1 MEKQTKTYTTYKRL
15 IAKTVILSLITSLA
29 VAFFYGLYIKKRAVE
44 DLARVDARKT
54 SRMAFEALY
63 SAMEKGWSK
72 QDLDAIIVRLNDVEP
87 KMSINAYR
95 SPIVASLFGERTN
108 DKAIRESDPMVQ
120 RAMKG
125 EEVLTGED
133 EIRYLYPI
141 VVKEKCLSCHT
152 NAKVGDINGVL
163 DVRFPVANLKISLT
177 TMINSFIFF
186 FTIFTIAIFIL
197 LYFRLNTL
205 LVMPLKQ
212 FIGMIQEII
221 SKNDMAK
228 RVSLKTKILEVK
240 NIESYFNRMLDSIQ
254 DYYEKLQELSDKD
267 YLTGLYNRR
276 KFEEFLSYE
285 IKRSLRHNHRFTVL
299 MIDLDN
305 FKYINDTYGHA
316 SGDLVLKEVTE
327 IFGSNLRNADI
338 LARLGGDEFAV
349 ILPETPYENG
359 YAVVEKLRSK
369 LESASISLMF
379 EQISLTA
386 SFGIAEYPEQG
397 ENIEALLT
405 GSDLAMYKAKRSGK
419 NAIARA
425 DQSDQE
431 MAAEIQKKGEFLR
444 RAIDED
450 RIEPFAQPIYNVQTG
465 ELFGYEL
472 LARIRDGKRY
482 MAAGQFIEVAE
493 GLGLASKIDQIILN
507 KGLRIREEKGYWTK
521 RFFFNLSTN
530 SLFGDE
536 YIELISSHY
545 AKYPDM
551 LDKTGITIEIL
562 EREAIHN
569 VNGLMEIIESMKNRG
584 ISFAL
589 DDFGSGFSS
598 FVYLKYFDTD
608 FVKIDG
614 EFIKNITVNEKDRI
628 FVKHIHQIAKEF
640 GKMTIAEY
648 VEDEETLNI
657 LREIGVDF
665 AQGYHYGRPELLE

>member
-1 MEKQTKTYTTYKRL
+1 MKSYTTYKRL
-15 IAKTVILSLITSLA
+15 IAKTVILSLLASLA
-29 VAFFYGLYIKKRAVE
+29 VAFVYGLFIKQRAID
-44 DLARVDARKT
+44 DLARIDARKT

-72 QDLDAIIVRLNDVEP
+72 EELDAIIVRLNKVEP
-87 KMSINAYR
+87 NMRINAYR
-95 SPIVASLFGERTN
+95 SPIVAELFGERPR
-108 DKAIRESDPMVQ
+108 DKEIREHDSMVM

-125 EEVLTGED
+125 EEILAGDE

-141 VVKEKCLSCHT
+141 VVKQECLSCHT
-152 NAKVGDINGVL
+152 NAKVGDINGVI

-177 TMINSFIFF
+177 TMINSFIIFF
-186 FTIFTIAIFIL
+186 VVFTIMIFAI
-197 LYFRLNTL
+197 LYFRLNAL
-205 LVMPLKQ
+205 LVQPINQ

-240 NIESYFNRMLDSIQ
+240 NIENYFNKMLDSIQ
-254 DYYEKLQELSDKD
+254 DYYEKLQELSDRD

-276 KFEEFLSYE
+276 KFEEFLTYE
-285 IKRSLRHNHRFTVL
+285 IKRSLRHHHKFTIL

-316 SGDLVLKEVTE
+316 SGDLVLKEVTN
-327 IFGSNLRNADI
+327 IFGTNLRNADI

-359 YAVVEKLRSK
+359 YAVVEKLRSR
-369 LESASISLMF
+369 LEATPISLMF
-379 EQISLTA
+379 DQITLTA

-397 ENIEALLT
+397 ENIESLLT
-405 GSDLAMYKAKRSGK
+405 GSDLAMYKAKRAGK
-419 NAIARA
+419 NTIARA

-450 RIEPFAQPIYNVQTG
+450 RVEPFIQSIYNVETG
-465 ELFGYEL
+465 ELYGYEV
-472 LARIRDGKRY
+472 LARIRDGKRF

-493 GLGLASKIDQIILN
+493 SLGFASKIDQIILT
-507 KGLRIREEKGYWTK
+507 KGLRMREEKGWWDK

-530 SLFGDE
+530 SLFGGE
-536 YIELISSHY
+536 YVDLIQAHY
-545 AKYPDM
+545 SRNPM
-551 LDKTGITIEIL
+551 PSMNSGVTIEIL

-569 VNGLMEIIESMKNRG
+569 VNGLMEIIESMKNIG

-598 FVYLKYFDTD
+598 FVYLKYFDTEY
-608 FVKIDG
+608 VKIDG
-614 EFIKNITVNEKDRI
+614 EFVKNIAVNEKDRI
-628 FVKHIHQIAKEF
+628 FVKHIHQIAQEF
-640 GKMTIAEY
+640 GKKTIAEY
-648 VEDEETLNI
+648 VEDEETLEI
-657 LREIGVDF
+657 LREIGVDY
-665 AQGYHYGRPELLE
+665 AQGYHYGRPELLA

>member
-1 MEKQTKTYTTYKRL
+1 MSKQTTYKRL
-15 IAKTVILSLITSLA
+15 IAKTVIISLVTSLV
-29 VAFFYGLYIKKRAVE
+29 VAFIYGVYIKQRAID

-72 QDLDAIIVRLNDVEP
+72 SELDSIIARLNQVEP
-87 KMSINAYR
+87 NMRINAYR
-95 SPIVASLFGERTN
+95 SPIVAELFGDRQEDKFKREN
-108 DKAIRESDPMVQ
+108 DILVKKAML
-120 RAMKG
+120 G
-125 EEVLTGED
+125 EEILSGDE

-141 VVKEKCLSCHT
+141 VVKEKCLACHT
-152 NAKVGDINGVL
+152 NAKVGDINGVI
-163 DVRFPVANLKISLT
+163 DVRFPIANLKISLT
-177 TMINSFIFF
+177 TMINSFIIFF
-186 FTIFTIAIFIL
+186 LLFTIVIFTI

-205 LVMPLKQ
+205 LVLPLKQ
-212 FIGMIQEII
+212 FIVMIQEII
-221 SKNDMAK
+221 NRNDMAK
-228 RVSLKTKILEVK
+228 RVQLKSKILEVK

-254 DYYEKLQELSDKD
+254 DYYEKLQELSDRD

-276 KFEEFLSYE
+276 KFEEFLKYE
-285 IKRSLRHNHRFTVL
+285 ILRSVRHNHKFTIL

-316 SGDLVLKEVTE
+316 SGDLVLKEVTD

-349 ILPETPYENG
+349 ILPETPYESG
-359 YAVVEKLRSK
+359 FAVVEKLRSK
-369 LESASISLMF
+369 LESTPISLMYD
-379 EQISLTA
+379 QITLTA
-386 SFGIAEYPEQG
+386 SFGIAEYPNQG
-397 ENIEALLT
+397 ESIETLLT
-405 GSDLAMYKAKRSGK
+405 GSDLAMYKAKRAGK
-419 NAIARA
+419 NTIARA

-450 RIEPFAQPIYNVQTG
+450 RIEPFVQPIYDVRNG
-465 ELFGYEL
+465 ELLGYEV

-493 GLGLASKIDQIILN
+493 SLGLASKIDQIILQ
-507 KGLRIREEKGYWTK
+507 KGLSTRAALQLWDK

-530 SLFGDE
+530 SLFGGE
-536 YIELISSHY
+536 YLSLIEEHY
-545 AKYPDM
+545 ALHPHHQHGM
-551 LDKTGITIEIL
+551 ITIEIL

-569 VNGLMEIIESMKNRG
+569 VNGLMGIINEMKEKG
-584 ISFAL
+584 IAFAL

-608 FVKIDG
+608 FIKIDG
-614 EFIKNITVNEKDRI
+614 EFVKNISVNEKDRI
-628 FVKHIHQIAKEF
+628 FVKHINQIAQEF

-648 VEDEETLNI
+648 VEDEETLEV
-657 LREIGVDF
+657 LKEIGVNY
-665 AQGYHYGRPELLE
+665 AQGYHFGRPKQLG

>member
-1 MEKQTKTYTTYKRL
+1 MQSYTTYKRL
-15 IAKTVILSLITSLA
+15 IAKTVIISLLASLS
-29 VAFFYGLYIKKRAVE
+29 VAFLYGLYIKKRAVD
-44 DLARVDARKT
+44 DLARIDARKT

-72 QDLDAIIVRLNDVEP
+72 EDLDAIILRLNKVEP
-87 KMSINAYR
+87 KMRINAYR
-95 SPIVASLFGERTN
+95 SPIVAELFGEHST
-108 DKAIRESDPMVQ
+108 DKQVREHDPMVL

-125 EEVLTGED
+125 EEVLTGDD

-141 VVKEKCLSCHT
+141 VVKKECISCHT
-152 NAKVGDINGVL
+152 NAKIGDINGVI

-177 TMINSFIFF
+177 TMINSFIIFF
-186 FTIFTIAIFIL
+186 VLFTIIIFGF
-197 LYFRLNTL
+197 LYYKLNSL
-205 LVMPLKQ
+205 LVEPLKQ
-212 FIGMIQEII
+212 FLLMIQEII

-240 NIESYFNRMLDSIQ
+240 NIENYFNKMLDSIQ
-254 DYYEKLQELSDKD
+254 DYYEKLQQLSDRD

-276 KFEEFLSYE
+276 KFEEFLDYE
-285 IKRSLRHNHRFTVL
+285 IKRSLRHHHQFTIL

-316 SGDLVLKEVTE
+316 SGDLVLKEVTQ

-359 YAVVEKLRSK
+359 YAVVEKLRSR
-369 LESASISLMF
+369 LEGTPISLMF
-379 EQISLTA
+379 DQITLTA

-397 ENIEALLT
+397 ENIESLLT
-405 GSDLAMYKAKRSGK
+405 GSDLAMYKAKRAGK
-419 NAIARA
+419 NTIARA

-431 MAAEIQKKGEFLR
+431 IAAEIQKKGEFLR

-450 RIEPFAQPIYNVQTG
+450 RVEPFVQPIYNVSNG
-465 ELFGYEL
+465 ELFGYEV

-493 GLGLASKIDQIILN
+493 SLGFAPKIDHIILT
-507 KGLRIREEKGYWTK
+507 KGLQRREEKGLWDK
-521 RFFFNLSTN
+521 QFFFNLSTN
-530 SLFGDE
+530 SLFGGE
-536 YIELISSHY
+536 YVDLIQSHY
-545 AKYPDM
+545 ARHPK
-551 LDKTGITIEIL
+551 GASHGGVTIEIL

-569 VNGLMEIIESMKNRG
+569 VNGLMEIIEKMKELG
-584 ISFAL
+584 IAFAL

-608 FVKIDG
+608 YVKIDG
-614 EFIKNITVNEKDRI
+614 EFVKNIAVNEKDRI

-640 GKMTIAEY
+640 GKMTVAEY
-648 VEDEETLNI
+648 VEDEETLKI
-657 LREIGVDF
+657 LREIGVDY
-665 AQGYHYGRPELLE
+665 AQGFHYGRPELLGS

>member
-1 MEKQTKTYTTYKRL
+1 MKSYTTYKRL
-15 IAKTVILSLITSLA
+15 IAKTVILSLIASLA
-29 VAFFYGLYIKKRAVE
+29 VAFVYGVFIKQRAID
-44 DLARVDARKT
+44 DLARIDARKT

-72 QDLDAIIVRLNDVEP
+72 EELDAIIVRLNKVEP
-87 KMSINAYR
+87 NMRINAYR
-95 SPIVASLFGERTN
+95 SPIVAELFGDRPQ
-108 DKAIRESDPMVQ
+108 DKQIRDHDSMVM

-125 EEVLTGED
+125 EEILAGDE

-141 VVKEKCLSCHT
+141 VVKQECLSCHT
-152 NAKVGDINGVL
+152 NAKVGDINGVI

-177 TMINSFIFF
+177 TMINSFIIFF
-186 FTIFTIAIFIL
+186 VVFTIMIFAI
-197 LYFRLNTL
+197 LYFRLNAL
-205 LVMPLKQ
+205 LVQPINQ

-240 NIESYFNRMLDSIQ
+240 NIENYFNKMLDSIQ
-254 DYYEKLQELSDKD
+254 DYYEKLQELSDRD

-276 KFEEFLSYE
+276 KFEEFLTYE
-285 IKRSLRHNHRFTVL
+285 IKRSVRHRHKFTIL

-316 SGDLVLKEVTE
+316 SGDLVLKEVTN
-327 IFGSNLRNADI
+327 IFATNLRNADI

-349 ILPETPYENG
+349 LLPETPYENG
-359 YAVVEKLRSK
+359 FAVVEKLRSR
-369 LESASISLMF
+369 LESTPISLMF
-379 EQISLTA
+379 DQITLTA

-397 ENIEALLT
+397 ENIESLLT
-405 GSDLAMYKAKRSGK
+405 GSDLAMYKAKRAGK
-419 NAIARA
+419 NTIARA

-450 RIEPFAQPIYNVQTG
+450 RVEPFIQSIYNVKTG
-465 ELFGYEL
+465 ELFGYEV
-472 LARIRDGKRY
+472 LARIRDGKRF

-493 GLGLASKIDQIILN
+493 SLGFASKIDQIILT
-507 KGLRIREEKGYWTK
+507 KGLRIREEKGWWDK

-530 SLFGDE
+530 SLFGGE
-536 YIELISSHY
+536 YVDLIQSHY
-545 AKYPDM
+545 SCNP
-551 LDKTGITIEIL
+551 LPSVNSGVTIEIL

-569 VNGLMEIIESMKNRG
+569 VNGLMEIIESMKNIG

-598 FVYLKYFDTD
+598 FVYLKYFDTEY
-608 FVKIDG
+608 VKIDG
-614 EFIKNITVNEKDRI
+614 EFVKNITVNEKDRI
-628 FVKHIHQIAKEF
+628 FVKHIHQIAQEF
-640 GKMTIAEY
+640 GKKTIAEY
-648 VEDEETLNI
+648 VEDEETLEV
-657 LREIGVDF
+657 LREIGVDY

>member
-1 MEKQTKTYTTYKRL
+1 MKTYTTYKRL
-15 IAKTVILSLITSLA
+15 IAKTVMLSLLTSLA
-29 VAFFYGLYIKKRAVE
+29 VALLYGMYIKKRAID

-72 QDLDAIIVRLNDVEP
+72 EELDSIIIRLNKVEP
-87 KMSINAYR
+87 NMRINAYR
-95 SPIVASLFGERTN
+95 SPIVAELFGERLQ
-108 DKAIRESDPMVQ
+108 DKQIREHDPMVAD
-120 RAMKG
+120 AMRGKDI
-125 EEVLTGED
+125 LTGDE

-141 VVKEKCLSCHT
+141 VVKQECLACHT
-152 NAKVGDINGVL
+152 NAKVGDINGVI
-163 DVRFPVANLKISLT
+163 DVRFPVGNLKISLT
-177 TMINSFIFF
+177 TMINSFIIFF
-186 FTIFTIAIFIL
+186 VVFTVVIFSI
-197 LYFRLNTL
+197 LYFRLNSL
-205 LVMPLKQ
+205 LVQPLKQ
-212 FIGMIQEII
+212 FITLIQEII

-254 DYYEKLQELSDKD
+254 DYYEKLQELSDRD

-285 IKRSLRHNHRFTVL
+285 IKRSVRHGHKFTIL

-338 LARLGGDEFAV
+338 LARIGGDEFAV

-359 YAVVEKLRSK
+359 YAVVEKLRSR
-369 LESASISLMF
+369 LETTAISLMF
-379 EQISLTA
+379 DQITITA

-397 ENIEALLT
+397 ETIESLQT
-405 GSDLAMYKAKRSGK
+405 GSDLAMYKAKRAGK
-419 NAIARA
+419 NTIARA

-444 RAIDED
+444 TAMEED
-450 RIEPFAQPIYNVQTG
+450 RFEPFVQSIYNVQTG
-465 ELFGYEL
+465 ELYGYEV
-472 LARIRDGKRY
+472 LARIRDGKRF

-493 GLGLASKIDQIILN
+493 SLGLAAKIDQIILT
-507 KGLRIREEKGYWTK
+507 KGLKLREEKGMWDK

-530 SLFGDE
+530 SLFGGE
-536 YIELISSHY
+536 YIPLIQSHY
-545 AKYPDM
+545 ERNPD
-551 LDKTGITIEIL
+551 LSERTGVTIEIL

-569 VNGLMEIIESMKNRG
+569 VNGLMDIIEAMKKIG

-608 FVKIDG
+608 YVKIDG
-614 EFIKNITVNEKDRI
+614 EFVKNITVNEKDRI
-628 FVKHIHQIAKEF
+628 FVKHIHQIAQEF
-640 GKMTIAEY
+640 GKKTIAEY
-648 VEDEETLNI
+648 VEDADTLQI
-657 LREIGVDF
+657 LKEIGVDY
-665 AQGYHYGRPELLE
+665 AQGYHYGRPEPLQ

>member
-1 MEKQTKTYTTYKRL
+1 MNSYTTYKKL
-15 IAKTVILSLITSLA
+15 IAKTVIFSLIASLA
-29 VAFFYGLYIKKRAVE
+29 VAFVYGIFIKQRAID

-72 QDLDAIIVRLNDVEP
+72 EELDAIILRLNEVEP
-87 KMSINAYR
+87 NMRINAYR
-95 SPIVASLFGERTN
+95 SPIVAELFGDREN
-108 DKAIRESDPMVQ
+108 DKKVREHDPMVME
-120 RAMKG
+120 AMKG
-125 EEVLTGED
+125 EEILTGDD

-141 VVKEKCLSCHT
+141 TVKQECLSCHT
-152 NAKVGDINGVL
+152 NAKIGDINGVI

-177 TMINSFIFF
+177 TMINSFIIFF
-186 FTIFTIAIFIL
+186 VVFTIVIFAI
-197 LYFRLNTL
+197 LYFRLNSL
-205 LVMPLKQ
+205 LVQPLKQ

-240 NIESYFNRMLDSIQ
+240 NIENYFNRMLDSIQ
-254 DYYEKLQELSDKD
+254 DYYEKLQELSDRD

-276 KFEEFLSYE
+276 KFEEFLTYE
-285 IKRSLRHNHRFTVL
+285 IKRSLRHRHKFTIL

-316 SGDLVLKEVTE
+316 SGDLVLKEVTN

-359 YAVVEKLRSK
+359 FAVVEKLRSR
-369 LESASISLMF
+369 LEATPISLMF
-379 EQISLTA
+379 DQITLTA

-397 ENIEALLT
+397 ENIESLLT
-405 GSDLAMYKAKRSGK
+405 GSDLAMYKAKRAGK
-419 NAIARA
+419 NTIARA

-444 RAIDED
+444 KAIDED
-450 RIEPFAQPIYNVQTG
+450 TIEPFVQAIYDVKTG
-465 ELFGYEL
+465 ELFGYEV

-493 GLGLASKIDQIILN
+493 SLGFAPKIDQIILT
-507 KGLRIREEKGYWTK
+507 KGLRIREEKGWWDK

-530 SLFGDE
+530 SLFNGE
-536 YIELISSHY
+536 YVDVIQDHY
-545 AKYPDM
+545 SRNPNPS
-551 LDKTGITIEIL
+551 LNSGVTIEIL

-569 VNGLMEIIESMKNRG
+569 VNGLMEIIEAMGKIG

-598 FVYLKYFDTD
+598 FVYLKYFETD

-614 EFIKNITVNEKDRI
+614 EFVKNITVNEKDRI
-628 FVKHIHQIAKEF
+628 FVKHIHQIAQEF
-640 GKMTIAEY
+640 GKKTIAEY
-648 VEDEETLNI
+648 VEDIDTLNV
-657 LREIGVDF
+657 LREIGVDY
-665 AQGYHYGRPELLE
+665 AQGYHYGRPELLI

>member
-1 MEKQTKTYTTYKRL
+1 MQSYTTYKQL
-15 IAKTVILSLITSLA
+15 IAKTVILSLLSSLA
-29 VAFFYGLYIKKRAVE
+29 IAFLYGMYIKKRAID
-44 DLARVDARKT
+44 DLARTDARKT

-72 QDLDAIIVRLNDVEP
+72 QDLNAIILRLNNVEP
-87 KMSINAYR
+87 QMRINAYR
-95 SPIVASLFGERTN
+95 SPIVASLFGEIPN
-108 DKAIRESDPMVQ
+108 DKKIREQDPFVMK
-120 RAMKG
+120 AMKG
-125 EEVLTGED
+125 EEILTGDE

-141 VVKEKCLSCHT
+141 VVKQQCITCHT
-152 NAKVGDINGVL
+152 NAHVGEINGVI
-163 DVRFPVANLKISLT
+163 DVRFPVENLKISLS
-177 TMINSFIFF
+177 TMINSFIIFFIF
-186 FTIFTIAIFIL
+186 FTIVIFAI
-197 LYFRLNTL
+197 LYFRLNAL
-205 LVMPLKQ
+205 LVQPLKE
-212 FIGMIQEII
+212 FITLIQEII

-240 NIESYFNRMLDSIQ
+240 NIENYFNKMLDSIQ
-254 DYYEKLQELSDKD
+254 DYYEKLQELSDRD

-285 IKRSLRHNHRFTVL
+285 IKRSIRHHHKFTIL

-327 IFGSNLRNADI
+327 IFATNLRNADI

-349 ILPETPYENG
+349 LLPETPYENG
-359 YAVVEKLRSK
+359 YTVVEKLRSR
-369 LESASISLMF
+369 LEATPISLMF
-379 EQISLTA
+379 DQITLTA

-397 ENIEALLT
+397 ENIESLLT

-419 NAIARA
+419 NTIARA

-450 RIEPFAQPIYNVQTG
+450 RIEPFIQPIYNVQTG
-465 ELFGYEL
+465 ELFGYEV

-482 MAAGQFIEVAE
+482 IAAGQFIEVAE
-493 GLGLASKIDQIILN
+493 SLGFAAKIDEIILT
-507 KGLRIREEKGYWTK
+507 KGLRLREEKRWWDR
-521 RFFFNLSTN
+521 RFFFNLSTK
-530 SLFGDE
+530 SLFGGE
-536 YIELISSHY
+536 YVDLIRSHY
-545 AKYPDM
+545 ERNPGASDN
-551 LDKTGITIEIL
+551 TGITIEIL

-569 VNGLMEIIESMKNRG
+569 VNGLMEIIESMKKIG

-614 EFIKNITVNEKDRI
+614 EFVKNIAVNEKDRI
-628 FVKHIHQIAKEF
+628 FVKHINQIAQEF
-640 GKMTIAEY
+640 GKQTVAEY
-648 VEDEETLNI
+648 VEDEETLEI
-657 LREIGVDF
+657 LKEIGVDY
-665 AQGYHYGRPELLE
+665 AQGYHFGRPKLLE

>member
-1 MEKQTKTYTTYKRL
+1 MESYTTYKRL
-15 IAKTVILSLITSLA
+15 IAKTVIISLLTSLA
-29 VAFFYGLYIKKRAVE
+29 VAFLYGIYIKKRAVD

-72 QDLDAIIVRLNDVEP
+72 EELNAIILRLNNVEP
-87 KMSINAYR
+87 NMRINAYR
-95 SPIVASLFGERTN
+95 SPIVAALFGELPN
-108 DKAIRESDPMVQ
+108 DKMIREHDPMVE

-125 EEVLTGED
+125 EEILTGED

-141 VVKEKCLSCHT
+141 VVNQECIACHT
-152 NAKVGDINGVL
+152 NAKVGDINGVI

-186 FTIFTIAIFIL
+186 FIFFTIIIFAIM
-197 LYFRLNTL
+197 YYKLNKL
-205 LVMPLKQ
+205 LVQPIKE
-212 FIGMIQEII
+212 FIGLIQEII
-221 SKNDMAK
+221 NNNDMAK

-240 NIESYFNRMLDSIQ
+240 NIENYFNKMLDSIQ

-276 KFEEFLSYE
+276 KFEEFLGYE
-285 IKRSLRHNHRFTVL
+285 IKRSVRHNDCFSIL

-316 SGDLVLKEVTE
+316 AGDLVLKEVTQV
-327 IFGSNLRNADI
+327 FGSNLRNADI

-349 ILPETPYENG
+349 ILPQTTYENG
-359 YAVVEKLRSK
+359 YAVVEKLRSR
-369 LESASISLMF
+369 LEATPISLMF
-379 EQISLTA
+379 DQITLTA

-397 ENIEALLT
+397 ETIESLLT
-405 GSDLAMYKAKRSGK
+405 GSDLAMYKAKRAGK
-419 NAIARA
+419 NTIARA

-450 RIEPFAQPIYNVQTG
+450 RVEPFVQPIYDVRTG
-465 ELFGYEL
+465 ALFGYEV

-493 GLGLASKIDQIILN
+493 SLGFASKIDQIILT
-507 KGLRIREEKGYWTK
+507 KGLEKREEKGLWDTQ
-521 RFFFNLSTN
+521 FFFNLSTN
-530 SLFGDE
+530 SLFGGE
-536 YIELISSHY
+536 YVDLIQSHY
-545 AKYPDM
+545 KRNPTASINS
-551 LDKTGITIEIL
+551 GVTIEIL

-569 VNGLMEIIESMKNRG
+569 VNGLMEIIEAMKKIG
-584 ISFAL
+584 IAFAL

-614 EFIKNITVNEKDRI
+614 EFVKNIAVNEKDKI

-640 GKMTIAEY
+640 GKQTIAEY

-657 LREIGVDF
+657 LREIGVDY
-665 AQGYHYGRPELLE
+665 AQGYHYGRPELLK

>member
-1 MEKQTKTYTTYKRL
+1 MKSYTTYKRL
-15 IAKTVILSLITSLA
+15 IAKTVILSLVASLG
-29 VAFFYGLYIKKRAVE
+29 VAFVYGVFIKKRAID

-54 SRMAFEALY
+54 SRLAFEALY

-72 QDLDAIIVRLNDVEP
+72 EELDSIIVRLNKVEP
-87 KMSINAYR
+87 NMRVNAYR
-95 SPIVASLFGERTN
+95 SPIVASLFGERTQ
-108 DKAIRESDPMVQ
+108 DKKIREDDPMVM
-120 RAMKG
+120 RAMRG
-125 EEVLTGED
+125 EEILTGDD

-141 VVKEKCLSCHT
+141 VVNQECLSCHT
-152 NAKVGDINGVL
+152 NAKIGDINGVI
-163 DVRFPVANLKISLT
+163 DVSFPVENLKISLT
-177 TMINSFIFF
+177 TMINSFIIFF
-186 FTIFTIAIFIL
+186 VVFTIMIFAI
-197 LYFRLNTL
+197 LYFRLNAL
-205 LVMPLKQ
+205 LVQPINQ
-212 FIGMIQEII
+212 FIVMIQEII

-240 NIESYFNRMLDSIQ
+240 NIENYFNKMLDSIQ
-254 DYYEKLQELSDKD
+254 DYYEKLQELSDRD

-276 KFEEFLSYE
+276 KFEEFLTYE
-285 IKRSLRHNHRFTVL
+285 IKRSLRHHHKFTIL

-316 SGDLVLKEVTE
+316 SGDLVLKEVTN
-327 IFGSNLRNADI
+327 IFGTNLRNADI

-349 ILPETPYENG
+349 LLPETPYENG
-359 YAVVEKLRSK
+359 YAVVEKLRSR
-369 LESASISLMF
+369 LEATPISLMF
-379 EQISLTA
+379 DQITLTA

-397 ENIEALLT
+397 ENIESLLT
-405 GSDLAMYKAKRSGK
+405 GSDLAMYKAKRAGK
-419 NAIARA
+419 NTIARA

-450 RIEPFAQPIYNVQTG
+450 RVEPFVQSIYNVRTG
-465 ELFGYEL
+465 ELFGYEV

-493 GLGLASKIDQIILN
+493 SLGFASKIDQIILT
-507 KGLRIREEKGYWTK
+507 KGLRLREEKGWWEK

-530 SLFGDE
+530 SLFGGE
-536 YIELISSHY
+536 YVDLIQAHY
-545 AKYPDM
+545 DRNPIPS
-551 LDKTGITIEIL
+551 LNSGVTIEIL

-569 VNGLMEIIESMKNRG
+569 VNGLMEIIESMKKIG

-608 FVKIDG
+608 YVKIDG
-614 EFIKNITVNEKDRI
+614 EFVKNIVVNEKDRI

-640 GKMTIAEY
+640 GKQTIAEY
-648 VEDEETLNI
+648 VEDEETLEV
-657 LREIGVDF
+657 LREIGVDY
-665 AQGYHYGRPELLE
+665 AQGYHYGRPELLA

>member
-1 MEKQTKTYTTYKRL
+1 MKSYTTYKKL
-15 IAKTVILSLITSLA
+15 IAKTVILSLAASLA
-29 VAFFYGLYIKKRAVE
+29 VAFIYGIFIKQRAID

-72 QDLDAIIVRLNDVEP
+72 EELDAIIVRLNEVEP
-87 KMSINAYR
+87 NMRINAYR
-95 SPIVASLFGERTN
+95 SPIVAELFG
-108 DKAIRESDPMVQ
+108 DRESDKKVREHDPIVT

-125 EEVLTGED
+125 EEILTGDD

-141 VVKEKCLSCHT
+141 VVKQECLNCHT
-152 NAKVGDINGVL
+152 NAKLGDINGVI

-177 TMINSFIFF
+177 TMINSFIIFF
-186 FTIFTIAIFIL
+186 VLFIVIIFTV
-197 LYFRLNTL
+197 LYFKLNSL
-205 LVMPLKQ
+205 LVQPLKQ

-240 NIESYFNRMLDSIQ
+240 NIENYFNRMLDSIQ
-254 DYYEKLQELSDKD
+254 DYYERLQELSDRD

-276 KFEEFLSYE
+276 KFEEFLTYE
-285 IKRSLRHNHRFTVL
+285 IKRSLRHRHKFTIL

-316 SGDLVLKEVTE
+316 SGDLVLKEVTN

-349 ILPETPYENG
+349 LLPETPYENG
-359 YAVVEKLRSK
+359 FAVVEKLRSR
-369 LESASISLMF
+369 LEATPISLMF
-379 EQISLTA
+379 DQITLTA

-397 ENIEALLT
+397 ENIESLLT
-405 GSDLAMYKAKRSGK
+405 GSDLAMYKAKRAGK
-419 NAIARA
+419 NTIARA

-444 RAIDED
+444 KAIDED
-450 RIEPFAQPIYNVQTG
+450 TIEPFVQAIYDVQTG
-465 ELFGYEL
+465 ELFGYEV

-493 GLGLASKIDQIILN
+493 SLGFAPKIDQIILT
-507 KGLRIREEKGYWTK
+507 KGLRIREEKGWWDK

-530 SLFGDE
+530 SLFNGDYVE
-536 YIELISSHY
+536 VIQDHY
-545 AKYPDM
+545 SRNPNPS
-551 LDKTGITIEIL
+551 LNSGVTIEIL

-569 VNGLMEIIESMKNRG
+569 VNGLMEIIEAMGKIG

-614 EFIKNITVNEKDRI
+614 EFVKNITVNEKDRI
-628 FVKHIHQIAKEF
+628 FVKHIHQIAQEF
-640 GKMTIAEY
+640 GKKTIAEY
-648 VEDEETLNI
+648 VEDADTLNV
-657 LREIGVDF
+657 LREIGVDY
-665 AQGYHYGRPELLE
+665 AQGYHYGRPELLA

>member
-1 MEKQTKTYTTYKRL
+1 MKDYTTYKKL
-15 IAKTVILSLITSLA
+15 IAKTVIFSLVSSLA
-29 VAFFYGLYIKKRAVE
+29 VAFVYGVFIKKRAVD

-72 QDLDAIIVRLNDVEP
+72 EELDAIILRLNEVEP
-87 KMSINAYR
+87 NMRINAYR
-95 SPIVASLFGERTN
+95 SPIVAELFGDRTQ
-108 DKAIRESDPMVQ
+108 DKEAREHDSMVM

-125 EEVLTGED
+125 EEILTGDD

-141 VVKEKCLSCHT
+141 TVKQECMSCHT
-152 NAKVGDINGVL
+152 NAKVGDINGVI

-177 TMINSFIFF
+177 TMINSFIIFF
-186 FTIFTIAIFIL
+186 IVFTIMIFAI
-197 LYFRLNTL
+197 LYFRLNSL
-205 LVMPLKQ
+205 LVQPINQ

-240 NIESYFNRMLDSIQ
+240 NIENYFNRMLDSIQ
-254 DYYEKLQELSDKD
+254 DYYEKLQELSDRD

-276 KFEEFLSYE
+276 KFEEFLTYE
-285 IKRSLRHNHRFTVL
+285 IKRSLRHHHKFTIL

-316 SGDLVLKEVTE
+316 SGDLVLKEVTN
-327 IFGSNLRNADI
+327 IFSSNLRNADV

-359 YAVVEKLRSK
+359 FAVVEKLRNR
-369 LESASISLMF
+369 LESTPISLMF
-379 EQISLTA
+379 DQIMLTA
-386 SFGIAEYPEQG
+386 SFGIAEYPDQG
-397 ENIEALLT
+397 ENIESLLT
-405 GSDLAMYKAKRSGK
+405 GSDLAMYKAKRAGK
-419 NAIARA
+419 NTIARA

-444 RAIDED
+444 KAIDED
-450 RIEPFAQPIYNVQTG
+450 CIEPFVQAIYNVKTG
-465 ELFGYEL
+465 ELFGYEV

-493 GLGLASKIDQIILN
+493 SLGFASKIDQIILT
-507 KGLRIREEKGYWTK
+507 KGLHIREEKELWNK

-530 SLFGDE
+530 SLFNGDYVDVIKE
-536 YIELISSHY
+536 HNERNPFSTH
-545 AKYPDM
+545 D
-551 LDKTGITIEIL
+551 TGVTIEIL

-569 VNGLMEIIESMKNRG
+569 VKGLMDIIESMNKVG
-584 ISFAL
+584 ITFAL

-614 EFIKNITVNEKDRI
+614 EFVKNITVNEKDRI
-628 FVKHIHQIAKEF
+628 FVKHINQIAQEF
-640 GKMTIAEY
+640 GKKTVAEY
-648 VEDEETLNI
+648 VEDEDTLNV
-657 LREIGVDF
+657 LREIGVDY
-665 AQGYHYGRPELLE
+665 AQGYHYGRPELLK

>member
-1 MEKQTKTYTTYKRL
+1 MKTYTTYKRL
-15 IAKTVILSLITSLA
+15 IAKTVIISLVTSLA
-29 VAFFYGLYIKKRAVE
+29 VALLYGMYIKKRAID

-72 QDLDAIIVRLNDVEP
+72 EELDAIILRLNKVEP
-87 KMSINAYR
+87 NMRINAYR
-95 SPIVASLFGERTN
+95 SPIVAELFGERT
-108 DKAIRESDPMVQ
+108 KEKQVRETDPMVAE
-120 RAMKG
+120 AMKG
-125 EEVLTGED
+125 KEILTGDE

-141 VVKEKCLSCHT
+141 VVKQECLTCHT
-152 NAKVGDINGVL
+152 NAKIGDINGVI
-163 DVRFPVANLKISLT
+163 DVRFPVGNLKISLT
-177 TMINSFIFF
+177 TMINSFIIFF
-186 FTIFTIAIFIL
+186 IIFTIAIFSI
-197 LYFRLNTL
+197 LYFRLNSL
-205 LVMPLKQ
+205 LVQPLKQ
-212 FIGMIQEII
+212 FIGLIQEII

-240 NIESYFNRMLDSIQ
+240 NIENYFNRMLDSIQ

-276 KFEEFLSYE
+276 KFEEFLTYE
-285 IKRSLRHNHRFTVL
+285 IKRSVRHGHKFTIL

-316 SGDLVLKEVTE
+316 SGDMVLKEVTQ
-327 IFGSNLRNADI
+327 IFSSNLRNADI

-349 ILPETPYENG
+349 ILPETPYESG
-359 YAVVEKLRSK
+359 YAVVEKLRGR
-369 LESASISLMF
+369 LEKSAISLMF
-379 EQISLTA
+379 DQVSITA

-397 ENIEALLT
+397 ETIESLQT
-405 GSDLAMYKAKRSGK
+405 GSDLAMYKAKRAGK
-419 NAIARA
+419 NTIARA

-444 RAIDED
+444 SAMEED
-450 RIEPFAQPIYNVQTG
+450 RLEPFVQSIYNVKTG
-465 ELFGYEL
+465 EVFGYEV
-472 LARIRDGKRY
+472 LARIRDGKRF

-493 GLGLASKIDQIILN
+493 SLGLAAKIDQIILT
-507 KGLRIREEKGYWTK
+507 KGLKIREQKEMWDK

-530 SLFGDE
+530 SLFGGE
-536 YIELISSHY
+536 YVSLIQSHY
-545 AKYPDM
+545 DSSPD
-551 LDKTGITIEIL
+551 LSDNKGVTIEIL

-569 VNGLMEIIESMKNRG
+569 VNGLMDIIEAMKRIG

-628 FVKHIHQIAKEF
+628 FVKHIHQIAHEF
-640 GKMTIAEY
+640 GKKTIAEY
-648 VEDEETLNI
+648 VEDEDTLKI
-657 LREIGVDF
+657 LEEIGVDY